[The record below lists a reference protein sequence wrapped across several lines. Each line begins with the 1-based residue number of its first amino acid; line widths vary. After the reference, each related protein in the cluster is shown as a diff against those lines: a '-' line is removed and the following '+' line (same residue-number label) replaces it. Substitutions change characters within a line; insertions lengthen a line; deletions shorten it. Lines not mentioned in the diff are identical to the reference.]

1 MDSHSRNNTHL
12 IQTPERNSIFA
23 NIHQIDINYF
33 VLHFYVLIDL
43 LKCLQSISII
53 DIIVIRKNTKEG
65 GMIPRITK
73 RTHPLTEFKQNSCK
87 LYTLYLAVSLSCHLK
102 YFYKSHAKFNNNSLF
117 QLKK

>member
-23 NIHQIDINYF
+23 NIYQIDINYF
-33 VLHFYVLIDL
+33 VLYFYVLIDL

-53 DIIVIRKNTKEG
+53 DIIVK
-65 GMIPRITK
+65 
-73 RTHPLTEFKQNSCK
+73 FKQNSCK

>member
-1 MDSHSRNNTHL
+1 MDLHSRNNTHL

-23 NIHQIDINYF
+23 NIYQIDINYF
-33 VLHFYVLIDL
+33 VLYFYVLIDL

-53 DIIVIRKNTKEG
+53 
-65 GMIPRITK
+65 PRITK
-73 RTHPLTEFKQNSCK
+73 RTHLLTEFKQNSCK